1 MLRLEEPHMFQHNPA
16 SPKRHRRVGG
26 RPRRLAITLA
36 GVVAASAV
44 ALFGQQQAAEA
55 PATARPFYTRPAVAA
70 INGMVTTGHPIA
82 SSAGLQM
89 LLKGGNAFDAAVAV
103 GAMAALGEPEM
114 NGIGGNGFMTI
125 FDKKTGKVHSLSMAG
140 AAPKALN
147 PSEMTPDTLN
157 AGMKAGIVPG
167 NLGGYLSLLERMG
180 TMSLAEVFAPA
191 IEYAVRGY
199 PIDAMLAQSI
209 DRGKTNLLKY
219 PTTANIFLPNGQPL
233 KAGELLKNP
242 DYAATLR
249 KLVDAEKQALAKK
262 ATRSAAIKAAFDR
275 FYKGDIAQEFERF
288 FKENGGVLTAAD
300 LAAYE
305 PQWTEPLRTAY
316 RGYDVY
322 SNPAT
327 SRGGFEVLMQANLVE
342 RFDLAAFGSGSP
354 QATHALIEAI
364 KVAKS
369 DIYRYVGD
377 PKFTVI
383 PTAGM
388 LSKQYALSRTTLID
402 MSRAGRY
409 PEPGTPE
416 GRPTTSAPPAFA
428 MATARPAFPERYDG
442 EQHTTSFS
450 IVDKLGNAVGVT
462 PTLGGLFGSNVVVG
476 STGLLLNNGMRL
488 GSTSPYPTD
497 VNYVGAGR
505 IPLLNNSPIVV
516 LKDGKLAFVFGTPG
530 GETIGQ
536 TEFQMLVN
544 LIDFKLPVQQA
555 IEAPRFALDADPN
568 FYKPGAAI
576 EVSIE
581 SRMPQ
586 STLDALK
593 AMGHKLRV
601 LPGWGGI
608 GHMQTIRIDLVTG
621 TITAGG
627 DPRRTGYAMGY

>member
-1 MLRLEEPHMFQHNPA
+1 MFQFKFARSVTVVFTGLIAGAAALAAQP
-16 SPKRHRRVGG
+16 
-26 RPRRLAITLA
+26 RPP
-36 GVVAASAV
+36 
-44 ALFGQQQAAEA
+44 QQQAAEA
-55 PATARPFYTRPAVAA
+55 PASSRVFFTRPAVAA

-125 FDKKTGKVHSLSMAG
+125 FDNKTGTVHSLSMAG
-140 AAPKALN
+140 AAPKALK
-147 PSEMTPDTLN
+147 PAEMTAEMLN

-167 NLGGYLSLLERMG
+167 NLGGYLSLLDRMG
-180 TMSLAEVFAPA
+180 TMSIAEVFAPA
-191 IEYAVRGY
+191 IEYAERGY
-199 PIDAMLAQSI
+199 PIDLMLAQSI
-209 DRGKTNLLKY
+209 DRGKNNLLKY
-219 PTTANIFLPNGQPL
+219 PTTAKIFLPNGQPL

-249 KLVDAEKQALAKK
+249 KLVDAEKLALAKK
-262 ATRSAAIKAAFDR
+262 ATRSAAITAAFDR

-288 FKENGGVLTAAD
+288 FKANGGVLTAAD
-300 LAAYE
+300 LAAYQ
-305 PQWTEPLRTAY
+305 PQWTEPLRTGY

-342 RFDLAAFGSGSP
+342 RFDMTAFGSGSP
-354 QATHALIEAI
+354 QATHAMIEAI

-388 LSKQYALSRTTLID
+388 LSKQYASSRSVLID
-402 MSRAGRY
+402 MAKAGRY

-416 GRPTTSAPPAFA
+416 GRPTTSAPQAN
-428 MATARPAFPERYDG
+428 ARAFPERYDG

-450 IVDKLGNAVGVT
+450 IVDKLGNAIGVT

-497 VNYVGAGR
+497 INYVGAGR
-505 IPLLNNSPIVV
+505 IPLLNNSPIIVM
-516 LKDGKLAFVFGTPG
+516 KDGKLAFVFGTPG

-555 IEAPRFALDADPN
+555 IEAPRFALDAEPN
-568 FYKPGAAI
+568 FYKPGAEI
-576 EVSIE
+576 EVTIE
-581 SRMPQ
+581 SRTPQ
-586 STLDALK
+586 ATLDALK

-601 LPGWGGI
+601 LPGWGSI
-608 GHMQTIRIDLVTG
+608 GHMQTIRIDPVTG
-621 TITAGG
+621 SITAGG

>member
-1 MLRLEEPHMFQHNPA
+1 MFQLKHA
-16 SPKRHRRVGG
+16 SVISFASLLISGAV
-26 RPRRLAITLA
+26 L
-36 GVVAASAV
+36 VAQ
-44 ALFGQQQAAEA
+44 QQQAAEA
-55 PATARPFYTRPAVAA
+55 PATGRTFYSRPAVAA
-70 INGMVTTGHPIA
+70 LNGVVTSGHPIA

-140 AAPKALN
+140 AAPKALK
-147 PSEMTPDTLN
+147 PSEMTPETLN

-167 NLGGYLSLLERMG
+167 NLGGYLSLLDRLG

-191 IEYAVRGY
+191 IEYAGKGY
-199 PIDAMLAQSI
+199 PIDPMLAQSI
-209 DRGKTNLLKY
+209 DRGKNNLLKY
-219 PTTANIFLPNGQPL
+219 PTTAKIFLPNGQPL

-288 FKENGGVLTAAD
+288 FKENGGVLTASD

-305 PQWTEPLRTAY
+305 PQWTEPLRTTY
-316 RGYDVY
+316 RGYDVF
-322 SNPAT
+322 SNQAT

-342 RFDLAAFGSGSP
+342 RFNMASFGAGSP
-354 QATHALIEAI
+354 QATHAMIEAI
-364 KVAKS
+364 KVAKA

-388 LSKQYALSRTTLID
+388 LSKQYLAGRSALID
-402 MSRAGRY
+402 MTKAGAY
-409 PEPGTPE
+409 PGPGTPE
-416 GRPTTSAPPAFA
+416 GRPATSAQSAFA
-428 MATARPAFPERYDG
+428 TAAARPAFPERYDG

-450 IVDKLGNAVGVT
+450 VVDKFGNAVGVT
-462 PTLGGLFGSNVVVG
+462 PTLGGLFGNNVVVG

-497 VNYVGAGR
+497 VNYVGAGK
-505 IPLLNNSPIVV
+505 IPILNNSPVVV
-516 LKDGKLAFVFGTPG
+516 LKDGKLAFVFGSPG

-544 LIDFKLPVQQA
+544 LIDFQLPVQQA
-555 IEAPRFALDADPN
+555 IEAPRFSLDADPN
-568 FYKPGAAI
+568 FYKPGSAI

-581 SRMPQ
+581 SRLPQ
-586 STLDALK
+586 ATIDALK
-593 AMGHKLRV
+593 AMGHKVRV
-601 LPGWGGI
+601 LPGWGSI
-608 GHMQTIRIDLVTG
+608 GHMQTIKIDPVTG

-627 DPRRTGYAMGY
+627 DPRRTGYAIGY